1 MTDLGRLQFHP
12 IKELSTL
19 LKSINGNSFTNF
31 FKLSNALK
39 ELNDLGEYKKGF
51 ASINSIL
58 SLMPSFT
65 GSKDDIDN
73 IARSLDGLSL
83 SSAKTVLSLTDL
95 DETTLALILKQA
107 GLDEA
112 LAATTAAE
120 IAAGN
125 GAKLASVSFKTFGKS
140 ILTAAKGLATFLLTN
155 PVGWAISATAAIVG
169 LVKVVDWLTVSYEEA
184 AESAQESR
192 QAFQEASSEL
202 SSIESELKT
211 TEDRIKELQSLG
223 TLSLTEEAELDNL
236 IKQNEQLKVRYE
248 LQKKIADS
256 AGAKAASDANKAL
269 STKSL
274 NFDVVDSWTDGS
286 LENETIIEETLRK
299 IERANFLKEAIEDG
313 EKRLLDFDIGT
324 RQYNKINKGLE
335 KSRTSYTDLEAEIGA
350 SVQEIQ
356 GYYDSLLD
364 SEGNVRAGYEET
376 AKACEGLFDTWTT
389 EASKAA
395 ETVAK
400 INTIL
405 SKNEFSGKKNE
416 LINFASSQT
425 LDEFTKTVKSVEGL
439 QSALS
444 DARVSVEDFQQ
455 QLASF
460 AETSLTTVEKHL
472 KELRENLSEGLFD
485 KFFDGKS
492 NEEIEIFYR
501 YINSGDIDISQWT
514 EEDLKYN
521 WEIAINGAEESIKT
535 IEELKDSLTETSAL
549 FETISTGISESISGI
564 GLSSDSI
571 KQISTAFKK
580 LDGYDSSKLFEKTS
594 NGIHLNRVELE
605 KLNKEYEESKKLE
618 FQNKLEELTR
628 EYDEAT
634 LACKGLTKG
643 QVGYQEAMSR
653 VEGIEAQIEETK
665 LLQAQYVGLTSAYN
679 AFITAQ
685 SGGNERD
692 SYETIA
698 SSYEEMKKL
707 LTSGWYGDESLNKYL
722 DLLLSDTARTGDA
735 IKDFNKLTQKIK
747 GSKFSLMD
755 FFTEDKDG
763 NLTSHGLYNFLDT
776 VKAVMGKASDEYV
789 KVGKNGAYSFDF
801 TGDKIQKVADKLGM
815 SVEAVQLLERAM
827 IDAGF
832 DVIFDNATES
842 VKTLD
847 EKISDAEEKLKKISE
862 AKGIEY
868 KPIQIDI
875 AATDIDAEISKAKSL
890 ISEINSSN
898 VNIEVK
904 DAQLES
910 ASLKLDAL
918 IQRKLQLNQP
928 TFMKLDISQVSEGA
942 KEMLGALQDYQ
953 KAVNDLEY
961 HKIIGDF
968 DDSQIINAEKNIDNL
983 IQKIFDI
990 NKNSDIDFGIDIN
1003 SDNYDTFAQK
1013 VKENEINIPLAGDAT
1028 ALKDNISNAIK
1039 SAIDGVEITWE
1050 GLFGKEHTITIN
1062 AQANTTQ
1069 AQNDVQNFTDKA
1081 NSVPSNVNTK
1091 VSADTSTAE
1100 NNVQNFTNKANS
1112 VPSKVNTT
1120 VTASTSTAESSIQR
1134 VLNLLRSIVN
1144 RVWTAIVGSSGG
1156 VKVNGTAHHR
1166 GTAFAKGNW
1175 GTKNSGD
1182 ALGGELGQELIVR
1195 DGRFFTIGDDS
1206 AEFFHYKKGDIIFNA
1221 EQTRQIFKNGKIT
1234 HGSGRGKAFATGTAF
1249 DIGSTTNSRP
1259 SSSATSVSNSS
1270 SSSKSSSKSS
1280 SSENEPK
1287 SFDWIEISISRLERA
1302 IDNLAK
1308 TANNA
1313 FKSLTKRNNAITKEI
1328 AQVSSEISLQQSAY
1342 NRYIQEANSV
1352 GLSSSLAAKVRDGS
1366 IDISEYNEETSELIS
1381 KYQTWYEKALECSD
1395 AIDDLHESLA
1405 KLYKDNFDNVKT
1417 DFDNQL
1423 ALYEHLT
1430 NTYNNG
1436 IDELEESGYLASKKY
1451 YSALLS
1457 VEEQN
1462 ITVLNKEL
1470 ADLEKAFSEA
1480 MASGEIDEYSEEWYD
1495 FQTTMNGVKEEIQE
1509 ANTELIKLSNSMRTI
1524 DWDRFDYLQD
1534 NISQITSESDFM
1546 IDLMGY
1552 SDLYDKQ
1559 GQLNDKGMAT
1569 MGLHGVNY
1577 NVYMNQADQ
1586 YAKEINRINKEI
1598 AENPY
1603 DTELLKRREELLE
1616 LQRDSILAAED
1627 EKQAMIDLVEE
1638 GIQAELDSL
1647 KELID
1652 TYNDA
1657 LDSAKDLYDY
1667 QKRVAEHTEEIS
1679 SLKKQLSAYA
1689 GDDSEENQAKLQKLR
1704 NELKTAEEDL
1714 QETEYDKYISD
1725 QKKLLDNIYTEY
1737 ETVLNQRM
1745 DDIDATLDEMIDS
1758 INDNSASINN
1768 TISDMSDS
1776 VGYTLTDN
1784 MQSIWDNSISGVIT
1798 KYGDG
1803 FSEKLTNVNTVLSSI
1818 QSSIA
1823 KLTGES
1829 ENKATETVSKA
1840 TTTTTPTKPTTTN
1853 TAKPTTSTSG
1863 GDGEAKVG
1871 DKVTFSS
1878 GKYYNSSDGLAP
1890 SGSQNL
1896 NKSVY
1901 ITKINTAEWATH
1913 PYHISTGNKLGKGDL
1928 GWVKLNQLKG
1938 YKTGGIA
1945 DYTGL
1950 AWLDGT
1956 PQKPETILNAED
1968 SQNFIALTETLR
1980 EISNNGL
1987 LSAQKGYFDSPY
1999 LDKAVSHNLI
2009 DISDRISALRKQP
2022 SNIDNSKGDIYVN
2035 IDIEKVEDYN
2045 DFVSKLQKDKN
2056 FSAMI
2061 RDETINLVNGGSRLA
2076 KNKYKW

>member
-1 MTDLGRLQFHP
+1 MKTFSGSDDDIFKIATSLNGLSDASKIAILGMTDLNQ
-12 IKELSTL
+12 ETL
-19 LKSINGNSFTNF
+19 
-31 FKLSNALK
+31 
-39 ELNDLGEYKKGF
+39 E
-51 ASINSIL
+51 
-58 SLMPSFT
+58 
-65 GSKDDIDN
+65 
-73 IARSLDGLSL
+73 
-83 SSAKTVLSLTDL
+83 TVLSLSGMPDS
-95 DETTLALILKQA
+95 
-107 GLDEA
+107 

-125 GAKLASVSFKTFGKS
+125 GAKLASASFKTFGKS

-155 PVGWAISATAAIVG
+155 PVGWAILATGAIAG
-169 LVKVVDWLTVSYEEA
+169 LVAVVDAVTVSYEEA

-223 TLSLTEEAELDNL
+223 TLSLTEEAELDSL
-236 IKQNEQLKVRYE
+236 IKQNEQLEIRYQ
-248 LQKKIADS
+248 LQKKIADAS
-256 AGAKAASDANKAL
+256 GAKAASDANKAL
-269 STKSL
+269 TTKKL
-274 NFDVVDSWTDGS
+274 KYDVVDSWTDGS

-299 IERANFLKEAIEDG
+299 IKRANLYKEAAEES
-313 EKRLLDFDIGT
+313 EKKLLNYDVDSKEYKNTQKSI
-324 RQYNKINKGLE
+324 E
-335 KSRTSYTDLEAEIGA
+335 KSRAYYTDLEAEIGA

-376 AKACEGLFDTWTT
+376 AKACEDLFNTWTT

-405 SKNEFSGKKNE
+405 SKDEFSGKKNE

-425 LDEFTKTVKSVEGL
+425 LDEFTKTVESVEGL
-439 QSALS
+439 KGALS
-444 DARVSVEDFQQ
+444 DAGVSVEDFQQ
-455 QLASF
+455 QLVSF
-460 AETSLTTVEKHL
+460 AET
-472 KELRENLSEGLFD
+472 GL
-485 KFFDGKS
+485 
-492 NEEIEIFYR
+492 N
-501 YINSGDIDISQWT
+501 
-514 EEDLKYN
+514 
-521 WEIAINGAEESIKT
+521 ESIGT
-535 IEELKDSLTETSAL
+535 IEKLKKSLAEASAL

-571 KQISTAFKK
+571 SQISAAFKD
-580 LDGYDSSKLFEKTS
+580 LDGYDSGKLFEKTS

-618 FQNKLEELTR
+618 FQNRLEDLTR

-634 LACKGLTKG
+634 LACKGLTEG
-643 QVGYQEAMSR
+643 QDGYQEAMSR

-679 AFITAQ
+679 AFIAAQ

-735 IKDFNKLTQKIK
+735 IKDFDKLTQKIK

-763 NLTSHGLYNFLDT
+763 NFTSHGLYNFLDT

-801 TGDKIQKVADKLGM
+801 TGDKIQEVADKLGM

-875 AATDIDAEISKAKSL
+875 AATDIDSEISKAKSL

-968 DDSQIINAEKNIDNL
+968 NDSQIINAEKNIDNL

-1134 VLNLLRSIVN
+1134 VLKLLRSIVN

-1234 HGSGRGKAFATGTAF
+1234 HGSRRGKAFATGTAF
-1249 DIGSTTNSRP
+1249 DVGSTTNSRP

-1287 SFDWIEISISRLERA
+1287 SFDWIEILISRLERA

-1342 NRYIQEANSV
+1342 NRYMQEANSV

-1381 KYQTWYEKALECSD
+1381 KYQTWHEKALECSD

-1480 MASGEIDEYSEEWYD
+1480 MASGEIDEYSEEWYG

-1509 ANTELIKLSNSMRTI
+1509 ANTELIKLSNSMRAI

-1616 LQRDSILAAED
+1616 LQRDSVLAAED

-1689 GDDSEENQAKLQKLR
+1689 GDDSEENQARLQKLK

-1714 QETEYDKYISD
+1714 KETEYDKYISD

-1745 DDIDATLDEMIDS
+1745 DDIDTTLDKMIDS
-1758 INDNSASINN
+1758 INDNSTNINN
-1768 TISDMSDS
+1768 TISDASDS

-1829 ENKATETVSKA
+1829 EKKATETVSKA
-1840 TTTTTPTKPTTTN
+1840 TTTTTPTKPTTSTTTN
-1853 TAKPTTSTSG
+1853 TTKPTTPTSG
-1863 GDGEAKVG
+1863 GDGKAKVG

-1878 GKYYNSSDGLAP
+1878 GKYYNSSDGMSPL
-1890 SGSQNL
+1890 GNKNL

-1901 ITKINTAEWATH
+1901 ITKINTAKWATH
-1913 PYHISTGNKLGKGDL
+1913 PYHISTGSKLGKGDL